1 MINLSYIECNGS
13 SEEPEKILAIIL
25 GKQLNFYSKSF
36 ANLNL
41 RFKESNQYLAWI
53 WLVQILYFC
62 LSNSNVALKPNK
74 A

>member
-1 MINLSYIECNGS
+1 MINLSYIECDGS

-53 WLVQILYFC
+53 
-62 LSNSNVALKPNK
+62 
-74 A
+74 